1 MELYAPYLFTFHLI
15 SGNSHFVCRRNRFK
29 ILRNSSNGITVAHPY
44 LRTLSHTFEQHIV
57 LAERSQVS
65 TSILTGTCRFYF
77 ATIGIRHKLCTI
89 ADAQN
94 GVFTSDF
101 AQINLERTLVIHGEG
116 ASRQNHSLDSFVVFG
131 ELVIGDNLAIRIQ
144 LAHPATD
151 KLRGL

>member
-1 MELYAPYLFTFHLI
+1 MELYSPYLFALYLI
-15 SGNSHFVCRRNRFK
+15 SGNSHFVCRCNGFK
-29 ILRNSSNGITVAHPY
+29 ILRDSSNGITVAHPY
-44 LRTLSHTFEQHIV
+44 LRTLSHTFEQNIV

-77 ATIGIRHKLCTI
+77 APIGIRHKLCTI
-89 ADAQN
+89 ADAQD

-101 AQINLERTLVIHGEG
+101 AQIDLERTFVIYGEG
-116 ASRQNHSLDSFVVFG
+116 ASRQNHSLDGFIAFG
-131 ELVIGDNLAIRIQ
+131 KLVIGDNLAIRIQ

>member
-1 MELYAPYLFTFHLI
+1 MELYSPYLFALYLI
-15 SGNSHFVCRRNRFK
+15 GGNSHFVCRCNGFK
-29 ILRNSSNGITVAHPY
+29 ILRDSSNGITVAHPY
-44 LRTLSHTFEQHIV
+44 LRTLSHTFEQNIV

-89 ADAQN
+89 ADAQD

-101 AQINLERTLVIHGEG
+101 AQIDLERTFVIYGIGTSGKDYAFYTCSIVGE
-116 ASRQNHSLDSFVVFG
+116 FVV
-131 ELVIGDNLAIRIQ
+131 GDNLAIRIQ